1 MALPKYTFPIY
12 TLTVPST
19 GKELKYRPFLVKDEK
34 NLLLSQQSEEE
45 VSMYDTLKAVIASCI
60 IDGPKV
66 DDLSV
71 FDIEYIFTQLR
82 CKSIGEQ
89 VELVFTCQNEKCGE
103 KEPFSFNINPEIK
116 KHPDHTNKIDLFEDV
131 GVMMKY
137 PGTEQMKKIAALDF
151 NDPDAIIEMIASHV
165 ECVFDADQIYTNP
178 TKKEMIQFIE
188 NLPRDASDK
197 IKKFFET
204 MPKLSQEVEYVCK
217 HCGESHKY
225 LVEGIQ
231 NFF

>member
-12 TLTVPST
+12 TLQVPSS
-19 GKELKYRPFLVKDEK
+19 GKDLKYRPFLVKDEK

-45 VSMYDTLKAVIASCI
+45 VSMYDTLKTVIASCI
-60 IDGPKV
+60 VEGPKV

-103 KEPFSFNINPEIK
+103 KESFSFNIDPEIK
-116 KHPDHTNKIDLFEDV
+116 KNPEHTNKIELFEDV
-131 GVMMKY
+131 GVIMKY
-137 PGTEQMKKIAALDF
+137 PGTEQMKKISTLDF

-165 ECVFDADQIYTNP
+165 DCVYDNDQVYNSA
-178 TKKEMIQFIE
+178 TKKETIQFIE

-204 MPKLSQEVEYVCK
+204 MPKLSQKVEYECK
-217 HCGESHKY
+217 HCGEKHDY

>member
-1 MALPKYTFPIY
+1 MALPKYTSPIY
-12 TLTVPST
+12 TLKVPSS
-19 GKELKYRPFLVKDEK
+19 GKDLKYRPFLVKDEK

-60 IDGPKV
+60 VEGPKV

-103 KEPFSFNINPEIK
+103 KEPHTFNIDPEIK
-116 KHPDHTNKIDLFEDV
+116 KNPEHTNKIELFDSV
-131 GVMMKY
+131 GIMMKY
-137 PGTEQMKKIAALDF
+137 PGTDQMKKISALNLD
-151 NDPDAIIEMIASHV
+151 NPDEIIEMIASHIDFV
-165 ECVFDADQIYTNP
+165 YDENQVYTSS
-178 TKKEMIQFIE
+178 KKETIQFIE
-188 NLPRDASDK
+188 NLPRSASDK
-197 IKKFFET
+197 IKRFFET
-204 MPKLSQEVEYVCK
+204 MPKLSQTVSYSCK
-217 HCGESHKY
+217 HCGETNDY
-225 LVEGIQ
+225 VVECIQ